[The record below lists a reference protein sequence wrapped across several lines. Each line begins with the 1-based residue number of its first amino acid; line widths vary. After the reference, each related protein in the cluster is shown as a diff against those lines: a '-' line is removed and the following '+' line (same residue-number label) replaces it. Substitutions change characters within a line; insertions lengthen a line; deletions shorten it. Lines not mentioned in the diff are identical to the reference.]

1 MRIPEVKAS
10 VPTPANSF
18 YARENDMLS
27 CCMLFAHL
35 RLRKRPSRDGQCAL
49 WDCFNLGTHFQHGG
63 KFVPQNS
70 PIMHFDNHLAGPVR
84 NLKVA
89 NTQLANSPWH
99 WWKEWRVLIS
109 VNLLSFFLVKVMP
122 QSQKGRKIEHVSGE
136 RNVAKF
142 NSWWGK
148 EKAVLI
154 FLIIIFSKLATL
166 LLLNMTLPKKKLNF
180 NWRPSQGGTS
190 SKLQECER
198 GTTFQ

>member
-1 MRIPEVKAS
+1 MYS
-10 VPTPANSF
+10 V
-18 YARENDMLS
+18 
-27 CCMLFAHL
+27 LFANL
-35 RLRKRPSRDGQCAL
+35 RLRGRPSRDGCQSAL
-49 WDCFNLGTHFQHGG
+49 WDCFGHAFSTWRQIRPPKQSHNALWQ
-63 KFVPQNS
+63 PS
-70 PIMHFDNHLAGPVR
+70 RPGPVR

-99 WWKEWRVLIS
+99 WWKGWRALIS
-109 VNLLSFFLVKVMP
+109 VNLLSFLFFSVKVMP

-148 EKAVLI
+148 EEAVLI
-154 FLIIIFSKLATL
+154 FLIITFSKLATL

-180 NWRPSQGGTS
+180 NWRPGQGGTS
-190 SKLQECER
+190 SKLQECQR